1 MNNRQSTSHPLPPPT
16 PLRRKQTQKKWGLWL
31 PQLTAIR
38 EFPGCNARRRNPKLS
53 LEVSL
58 NWGDRVENSVRPRW
72 LEFSGQNTGE
82 EKATQKWK
90 KLYKDLQRILRAW
103 VCRNYPMFRVKEPL
117 ESSRGNNPQSL
128 PRPGIVHVHTSQSG
142 VPGRVLRRVLPQ

>member
-1 MNNRQSTSHPLPPPT
+1 MARI
-16 PLRRKQTQKKWGLWL
+16 LRAEYWR
-31 PQLTAIR
+31 
-38 EFPGCNARRRNPKLS
+38 
-53 LEVSL
+53 
-58 NWGDRVENSVRPRW
+58 
-72 LEFSGQNTGE
+72 GE
-82 EKATQKWK
+82 SYTKMK
-90 KLYKDLQRILRAW
+90 KLYKDLQRILSAW

>member
-1 MNNRQSTSHPLPPPT
+1 MNNRQSTSHPLPPT

-58 NWGDRVENSVRPRW
+58 NWGDRVENSVRPTKVARILRAEYW
-72 LEFSGQNTGE
+72 RGE
-82 EKATQKWK
+82 SYTKMK
-90 KLYKDLQRILRAW
+90 KLYKDLQRILSAW

-128 PRPGIVHVHTSQSG
+128 PRPGVVHVHTSQSG